1 MKKYTIPFLLLSLT
15 LLACQDPSSSS
26 SELVSSLPPSSQ
38 DNPNG
43 ILPLEPEETCLEQ
56 RLDTYWVCTWSDEFN
71 GDQLN
76 RDYWNVEVNGNGG
89 GNNEAQYYL
98 EENVAVEEGNL
109 VITAKKET
117 YINKQYTSGRI
128 NSRYKVSAKYGR
140 VVFRAQMP
148 AGRGTW
154 AAVWMLPLFNRYGQ
168 WPNSGEI
175 DILEYVGYDENRV
188 FAATHTAK
196 FNHTTNNNPSF
207 GKTVEQAEEA
217 MVTYEMIWSPG
228 EIRVAADGDFYGTFR
243 YIPQFNQD
251 VTYDEVF
258 PFDQEFYFII
268 NLAIGGS
275 WGGVEGIDNTIF
287 PTQMKVDYLRLYE
300 YDYAVDTFDPPVTP
314 TNLATSQLENTIHW
328 NRDFIGTKVE
338 YYLIYVDGEFHRFTE
353 NNQFTFNNLVANQ
366 TYEVQ
371 VSAMDFLGRE
381 SAVTQPISFTFE
393 G

>member
-1 MKKYTIPFLLLSLT
+1 MKKITISSLLLAIT
-15 LLACQDPSSSS
+15 LVACQDPLPSSSN
-26 SELVSSLPPSSQ
+26 EPTSLPPSSQ
-38 DNPNG
+38 ENPNG
-43 ILPLEPEETCLEQ
+43 LLPLEPVEGCLEP
-56 RLDTYWVCTWSDEFN
+56 RVETYWVCTWSDEFN
-71 GDQLN
+71 GETLN
-76 RDYWNVEVNGNGG
+76 KDNWNVEINGNGG
-89 GNNEAQYYL
+89 GNNEAQFYL
-98 EENVAVEEGNL
+98 EENIAVEEGNL
-109 VITAKKET
+109 VITAKQET
-117 YINKQYTSGRI
+117 YLNRQYTSGRM

-175 DILEYVGYDENRV
+175 DILEYVGYDEDQV
-188 FAATHTAK
+188 FAATHTSK
-196 FNHTTNNNPSF
+196 FNHMTGNNPSF
-207 GKTVEQAEEA
+207 AKTVQQAEEE

-275 WGGVEGIDNTIF
+275 WGGVQGIDNSIF

-300 YDYAVDTFDPPVTP
+300 YDYAIDTFDPPVVP
-314 TNLATSQLENTIHW
+314 VNVAASQLANTIHW
-328 NRDFIGTKVE
+328 NRDFIGTTVE
-338 YYLIYVDGEFHRFTE
+338 YYLLYLDGQFHRFTE
-353 NNQFTFNNLVANQ
+353 NNQFTFNNLTDNQ
-366 TYEVQ
+366 TYEVT
-371 VSAMDFLGRE
+371 VTAMDFLGRE
-381 SAVTQPISFTFE
+381 SAASSPISFTYQ